1 MNCPYCGVA
10 VAPGTMYCPRCNTQL
25 MGGYAPQQNDQQT
38 FQPMY
43 QQGYQQGFAP
53 QQSYYQQPVQD
64 VYPNNGMNA
73 YPPQQP
79 VQQPMPQQPMQ
90 SMPQQYYPAQ
100 ATAQQYGIGQQ
111 PKQPGILETMLK
123 DMARLFVET
132 FRNPGQ
138 ALNRLYQNQD
148 VITAPVVVGIVLV
161 EVFLGGMALMRGV
174 VRVLFS
180 LLSAI
185 MGVSLAGNSSS
196 LNQAAGYIAG
206 KVGPAAGGIAVLCQL
221 LAIAIPVAVVLCYV
235 CLIKKNPFSWPLAL
249 GMVAVTT
256 MPTLASSLLVMLF
269 SLLSPWLSLL
279 VMIAG
284 VVISCLQLSAML
296 DFMLGVPSEQLLPA
310 KMVLFPVI
318 IVLTLGAVALVG
330 GWLSGGVMN
339 HMISLLDSVGTMI

>member
-53 QQSYYQQPVQD
+53 QQSYYQQPVQEML
-64 VYPNNGMNA
+64 PGNGMNA
-73 YPPQQP
+73 YPPQQS
-79 VQQPMPQQPMQ
+79 MQPMQ
-90 SMPQQYYPAQ
+90 QPAPQQYYPPQ

-111 PKQPGILETMLK
+111 PKRPGVLETLLK
-123 DMARLFVET
+123 DMSSLFVESFT
-132 FRNPGQ
+132 NPGQ
-138 ALNRLYQNQD
+138 ALNRLYQNGD

-174 VRVLFS
+174 VRLLFS
-180 LLSAI
+180 LISAI
-185 MGVSLAGNSSS
+185 MGMNLAGSGSS
-196 LNQAAGYIAG
+196 LNQAASYIAG

-221 LAIAIPVAVVLCYV
+221 LAIAIPVALVLVYV
-235 CLIKKNPFSWPLAL
+235 CLLKKKPFSWQLAL

-256 MPTLASSLLVMLF
+256 MPTLVASLLVMLL

-296 DFMLGVPSEQLLPA
+296 NAMLGVPGEQLLTA
-310 KMVLFPVI
+310 KMVLFPII
-318 IVLTLGAVALVG
+318 IVLTLGLIALVG
-330 GWLSGGVMN
+330 GWLSGGVLN